1 MSYRVL
7 CDENVEPATVGELES
22 RGFTATH
29 VNNEPGKGSDDP
41 DVAAHAREH
50 GYAILTNDTDL
61 LDESEYPDV
70 TVLFYSNNRVSAHE
84 LAQRVEKLASLIP
97 DQSDLPRETYLTD

>member
-1 MSYRVL
+1 MRYRVL

-41 DVAAHAREH
+41 ELAAYAREH
-50 GYAILTNDTDL
+50 DYVILTNDTDF
-61 LDESEYPDV
+61 LDESKYPDV
-70 TVLFYSNNRVSAHE
+70 TVLFYANNRLSGHE
-84 LAQRVEKLASLIP
+84 LARRVEELASLVP
-97 DQSDLPRETYLTD
+97 EQDDLPRETYLND